1 MILHAAGAVSKE
13 DHVVCRVLNVPQAML
28 FGKIHQ
34 IIGYFLRIPGTVGN
48 GADFLKIM
56 KNRGRLQTRQSFRF
70 HTDTPFHW
78 NNFSPLFYHRH
89 HQKSIAISHQKTA
102 KTTEKSVVL
111 HIFTH
116 PKGIS

>member
-1 MILHAAGAVSKE
+1 MPRAVPKE
-13 DHVVCRVLNVPQAML
+13 DHVVCRVLNVPQAMF
-28 FGKIHQ
+28 FGEIHQ

-48 GADFLKIM
+48 GSDFLKIM
-56 KNRGRLQTRQSFRF
+56 KNRGGSSPANRFVSIQTLLFIG
-70 HTDTPFHW
+70 W
-78 NNFSPLFYHRH
+78 NFLPLFYHRR